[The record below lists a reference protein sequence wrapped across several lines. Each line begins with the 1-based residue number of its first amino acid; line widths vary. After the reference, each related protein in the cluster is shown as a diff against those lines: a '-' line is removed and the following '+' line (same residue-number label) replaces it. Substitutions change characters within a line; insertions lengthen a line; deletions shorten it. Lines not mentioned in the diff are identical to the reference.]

1 MENPTNSFSF
11 SLSQFIVHWK
21 QNTEYTYFCM
31 SKNIISHTFLLV
43 FKFAESFQCTLKV
56 NWTLEQSLTSVL
68 IVVLNNSKFIDYFL
82 WHDRILQRFDLQ
94 NFSVPKVTWF
104 LSDLEISATDL
115 LLSLGILWDIFT
127 LRI

>member
-11 SLSQFIVHWK
+11 SLSQFIVYWI
-21 QNTEYTYFCM
+21 QNTECTYFCIT
-31 SKNIISHTFLLV
+31 KNIISRTFLLV

-82 WHDRILQRFDLQ
+82 WHGRILQRFDLQ

-104 LSDLEISATDL
+104 LSDLEISASDL